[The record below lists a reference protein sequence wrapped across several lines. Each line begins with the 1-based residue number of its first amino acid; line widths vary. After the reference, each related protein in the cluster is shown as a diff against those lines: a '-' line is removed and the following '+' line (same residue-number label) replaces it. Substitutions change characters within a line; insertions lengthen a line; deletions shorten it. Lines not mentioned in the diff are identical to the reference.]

1 MSINEDYS
9 ILELEEFEKIKSLKE
24 GQFSI
29 PNLDFT
35 KLPDISDG
43 EGTVKRMAT
52 NMTNYGYKELINE
65 VKERTQNS
73 LNPNTIFSIL
83 REEHEQFKLNPN
95 STHSEK
101 IFHLIQLWGGNEARM
116 FYIKGTQLN
125 KKLYFESID
134 VFIKSKSI
142 SEIISQL
149 NILIDGTKYFNISF
163 ATKHINLWQELN
175 SDSKLRLPIYDN
187 IMAINVMGKF
197 TLNKKNGKING
208 YNHNDYKSL
217 EQFWRNFVAL
227 SEKLNVPTTNIERN
241 LFNFFRNLDKDVWP
255 RIHLK

>member
-1 MSINEDYS
+1 MSLNEDYS
-9 ILELEEFEKIKSLKE
+9 ILELKEIEKIKSLKE

-35 KLPDISDG
+35 KLPEISDG

-65 VKERTQNS
+65 VKERTHNR

-95 STHSEK
+95 SNHSEK
-101 IFHLIQLWGGNEARM
+101 IFHLIQLWGGNEART
-116 FYIKGTQLN
+116 FYFKGTQLN
-125 KKLYFESID
+125 KKLYFDSIEI
-134 VFIKSKSI
+134 FIKSENI
-142 SEIISQL
+142 SEIITQL
-149 NILIDGTKYFNISF
+149 KLLISGTKYFNISF

-187 IMAINVMGKF
+187 IMAINVLGRYSI
-197 TLNKKNGKING
+197 NKKNGKVNG
-208 YNHNDYKSL
+208 FTQNDYKSL
-217 EQFWRNFVAL
+217 EQFWRNIVAL
-227 SEKLNVPTTNIERN
+227 SIKLNVPTTSIERN
-241 LFNFFRNLDKDVWP
+241 LFNFFRNLNREVWP
-255 RIHLK
+255 RVQLK

>member
-1 MSINEDYS
+1 MSINEDHS
-9 ILELEEFEKIKSLKE
+9 ILELKEIEKIKSLKE

-134 VFIKSKSI
+134 VFTKSKSI

-149 NILIDGTKYFNISF
+149 NLLIDGTKYFNISF

-208 YNHNDYKSL
+208 YTHNDYKSL

-241 LFNFFRNLDKDVWP
+241 LFNFFRNLDKKVWP